1 MSDKKAEL
9 EKRLVA
15 MHQRHAQERGARLKE
30 ERKRLGLS
38 KIDFANM
45 LGIHRN
51 TQGNYEAGREPPIPY
66 LLAVQEAGVD
76 VAYVME
82 GERHTGAAT
91 QCAHVV
97 SRMFETAARLG
108 VTDLHEEAMA
118 SLAYLLAQDEEQQAS
133 GFAGCL
139 DDGQTDE
146 LVRWAFSAGTEFAE
160 ACSAIEL
167 YGSASDG
174 PAQELGAKAG
184 MILETLNLYQANR
197 QSLRL
202 SVRDNVRLVAEDVV
216 KARGK

>member
-82 GERHTGAAT
+82 GERRTGVAS
-91 QCAHVV
+91 QCAHVA
-97 SRMFETAARLG
+97 SRLFATAVRLG
-108 VTDLHEEAMA
+108 VTDLHEEAMV
-118 SLAYLLAQDEEQQAS
+118 SLIYLLAQDEEQQAS
-133 GFAGCL
+133 GLSGCL
-139 DDGQTDE
+139 SEGQTDE
-146 LVRWAFSAGTEFAE
+146 LVRRAFGAGPEFAE

-167 YGSASDG
+167 YVSASDS
-174 PAQELGAKAG
+174 PLQEPTAKAG
-184 MILETLNLYQANR
+184 MILETLDLYQANR

-202 SVRDNVRLVAEDVV
+202 SLRDNIRLVAEDVV